1 MDIVELAA
9 NASEH
14 AGGVLHLPPGRHDV
28 YPEALQEAY
37 RFVSNNNSG
46 LKRILF
52 NLEGIDGLEING
64 HGAEIV
70 MHGRAV
76 PFSLLD
82 SRNITIRNLSIDWG
96 RKLMSPGR
104 VPEKFPVAVE
114 GGRLVFHGDRY
125 YSGHFGTALEYCA
138 DKLES
143 AYKARDNYGW
153 AKSYERAELIG
164 NGKVRVV
171 GERLH
176 PPKVGNWLNIKHED
190 RFSPGIAI
198 DGCTNVRIEDV
209 NIYHCSAMGVI
220 AQCSRDLYLERVD
233 VKLREGVTTPASV
246 AADATHFVDCDGKIR
261 IIDCLFENQQD
272 DPCNIHGVFRPVID
286 RLGPDTVHVAS
297 RHYQQVGVRSF
308 RVGDRVGFY
317 DTRTLE
323 LVFESE
329 ARAVDRLGPERTVL
343 ATADT
348 IPDFERGTLAVLR
361 KQHDVDVL
369 IRGCTFRRN
378 RARGLLISTLGKV
391 LIEDNHFHVPGAA
404 VKISGDAGSWY
415 ESGPVEDV
423 EIRNNTFDNCN
434 YGVWG
439 RALFDID
446 PEIEPGHRTA
456 AFHRNVRIHH
466 NRIKAFHKPHV
477 YARCIDGLV
486 FRDNEIVESGD
497 YPPSGEGE
505 PATVFDGAV
514 TGEDVTL

>member
-1 MDIVELAA
+1 M
-9 NASEH
+9 
-14 AGGVLHLPPGRHDV
+14 
-28 YPEALQEAY
+28 
-37 RFVSNNNSG
+37 
-46 LKRILF
+46 
-52 NLEGIDGLEING
+52 
-64 HGAEIV
+64 
-70 MHGRAV
+70 
-76 PFSLLD
+76 
-82 SRNITIRNLSIDWG
+82 
-96 RKLMSPGR
+96 
-104 VPEKFPVAVE
+104 
-114 GGRLVFHGDRY
+114 
-125 YSGHFGTALEYCA
+125 
-138 DKLES
+138 
-143 AYKARDNYGW
+143 
-153 AKSYERAELIG
+153 
-164 NGKVRVV
+164 